1 MEAAMW
7 TDEARA
13 LHKQQG
19 GRYPSDTTDTQ
30 WALLAPMIPPPRT
43 GGRPRETD
51 MRRVVDA
58 ILYVLRTGC
67 QWRQLPKDFPA
78 RSTVYDYFWEWQR
91 YGTLDRMLHALLMEC
106 READGREATPS
117 AAVIDSQSVKSA
129 EKGGPRSIPRDTT
142 RARRSRGAS
151 VTRSSTPAAIS

>member
-1 MEAAMW
+1 MW

-13 LHKQQG
+13 LHKQQS
-19 GRYPSDTTDTQ
+19 GRYPSDTTDAQ

-58 ILYVLRTGC
+58 ILYVLRTAC
-67 QWRQLPKDFPA
+67 QWRQLPKDFPP

-91 YGTLDRMLHALLMEC
+91 YGTLDRMLHALLMAC
-106 READGREATPS
+106 REAEGREATPS

-129 EKGGPRSIPRDTT
+129 EKGGSRLTRQVTT
-142 RARRSRGAS
+142 PARRSKGAS
-151 VTRSSTPAAIS
+151 AMRSSTPAAIS